1 MGASSAS
8 ETGHA
13 SDHRPGHARWEPK
26 TSWGPPQSF
35 ASSREP
41 YRELIEQGLSRGR
54 NAMTVWQ
61 DLVSDPSFAGSC
73 QTVKR
78 FVRKPRGPQCPEA
91 VGIILAAA
99 GEEAQVDYGSGAC
112 EF

>member
-1 MGASSAS
+1 VVVDAAVEGAVLRL
-8 ETGHA
+8 
-13 SDHRPGHARWEPK
+13 RP
-26 TSWGPPQSF
+26 
-35 ASSREP
+35 
-41 YRELIEQGLSRGR
+41 
-54 NAMTVWQ
+54 
-61 DLVSDPSFAGSC
+61 